1 MENELMGMR
10 KNNKIILYANM
21 NGTFLGDYRRT
32 YIGCIKYDEKYDQYY
47 FEPDFFLKYIKKNLL
62 KDIYDL
68 IDKIETEEQI
78 ER

>member
-21 NGTFLGDYRRT
+21 NGRGFGDYRRS
-32 YIGCIKYDEKYDQYY
+32 YIGCIKYNEKYDQYY
-47 FEPDFFLKYIKKNLL
+47 FEPDFCVKTIKKNLL

-68 IDKIETEEQI
+68 INKIETEEQI